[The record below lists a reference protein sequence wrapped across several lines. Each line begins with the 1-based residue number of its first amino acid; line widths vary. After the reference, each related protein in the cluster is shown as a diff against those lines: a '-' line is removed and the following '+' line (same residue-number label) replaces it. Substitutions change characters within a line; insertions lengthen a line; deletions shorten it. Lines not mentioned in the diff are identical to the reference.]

1 MEFEGLILIL
11 LYRSPSVS
19 LSLFINDL
27 NNLLSYS
34 VSASVSKTIIL
45 GDFNVDALGP
55 NNAQLLEIMGRY
67 NFTSVN
73 SMKTHIQGSCLDHV
87 YLSLNLLKIYHA
99 CYAHPTYYSD
109 HYYVTLQLQRSDQ
122 MK

>member
-1 MEFEGLILIL
+1 MEFEGLVLIL

-19 LSLFINDL
+19 LSLFISDL
-27 NNLLSYS
+27 NNLLSSLQVYQR
-34 VSASVSKTIIL
+34 TIIL
-45 GDFNVDALGP
+45 GDFNVDAIGP
-55 NNAQLLEIMGRY
+55 NNAQLSEIMGKY

-87 YLSLNLLKIYHA
+87 YLSLNVLKTYHA

-109 HYYVTLQLQRSDQ
+109 HYYVTLQLQRSD
-122 MK
+122 